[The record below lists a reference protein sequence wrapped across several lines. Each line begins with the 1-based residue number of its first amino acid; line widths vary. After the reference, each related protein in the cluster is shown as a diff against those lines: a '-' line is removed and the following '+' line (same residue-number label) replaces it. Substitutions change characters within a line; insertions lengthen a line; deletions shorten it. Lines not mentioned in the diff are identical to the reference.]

1 MKPVGR
7 RHGLSNNNRTQ
18 QQAIIG
24 DIPLVGIVF
33 FIALMQSLWQAG
45 FFRNVC

>member
-1 MKPVGR
+1 MKDGR
-7 RHGLSNNNRTQ
+7 TNMT

-24 DIPLVGIVF
+24 DIPLVGIVLL
-33 FIALMQSLWQAG
+33 IALMQSLWQAG